1 MDFKQQAVPRN
12 FIAILFIILPFLSFS
27 QSFEYSSVKKA
38 FKFDIS
44 RELKEVEPIPPGQIK
59 SEWKNGVVPNKFD
72 FHEKVSPRV
81 SLDGPDP
88 ILQKSTI
95 TNRNT
100 PEIVEN
106 FNGNSNIYGVAPP
119 DTQGDVSLDHYF
131 QMVNNGFRI
140 WDKSGNSVY
149 GPADNITLW
158 NGFPGPWSGTN
169 DGDPVV
175 LYDEYADRWIA
186 SQFSLPYGANNG
198 PYYELVAVSAT
209 SDPTGVWYR
218 YAFEFDKMPDYPK
231 LGVWHDAYYLTINQ
245 FESGSWHGGGVCMLD
260 REAML
265 AGDPDAEMLLF
276 DIGSGYGSMMP
287 ADADGAI
294 LPPEDSPSYLVSLG
308 PGSLRLLEAHTDWDN
323 TSNATVEIIDVM
335 SVMAYSN
342 SDISISQP
350 GTGQKLDALEDR
362 LMFRLQYRNFEDYQ
376 VMVTNHSVNV
386 GSGRAGVRW
395 YELRNYGEGWE
406 IYQQGTYAPDD
417 GNSRWMGSVAMNAY
431 GVLMAGYSVSSSSTY
446 PSIRFS
452 GQSAD
457 NSGSGEFDI
466 PETSIF
472 EGTKSQTGVN
482 RWGDYAMMSIDPSDD
497 KTFWYT
503 TQYSNGGWNWRTR
516 IASFYY
522 DQEPVANFVASD
534 TLIPL
539 NQSIDFTDKTL
550 GAPSTWEWTFYG
562 GEPETSTEQNPTGIV
577 YSEDGTYDVRLIVS
591 NDVGD
596 DTLVMEDFIT
606 ASGSLLPEVHFSA
619 DKLRFCTGETIAFT
633 DATKFFPIAWEW
645 EFSPSNV
652 TFVNGTDQNSQHP
665 EVLFSESA
673 EYSVTLTAWNTNG
686 PSSLTIHNYINS
698 GGFTPYYIET
708 FEDIELS
715 MSQWTIENPDEDKTW
730 EFFETGG
737 TSPGNTSV
745 GINFSDYFELGARDR
760 LISPPFNLSGLN
772 QAVLSFQHAY
782 AKKFAAATDSLIIYI
797 SEDCGESW
805 TRIFADGENG
815 SGNFATHELIDEF
828 WPETESDWCISG
840 WGASC
845 IEIDLSPWAGLHDIQ
860 IAFESYCYWGN
871 PLFIDNVSISQY
883 VGQTET
889 LAADRIKI
897 YPNPANGKINIQL
910 PAGHDYLNMEVI
922 NPNGRNM
929 LSRKIDGDLNFS
941 INEDKSLPGGI
952 YLIRF
957 ITNNNQAVKK
967 VVVK

>member
-1 MDFKQQAVPRN
+1 MDFKQQAVFRS
-12 FIAILFIILPFLSFS
+12 FITIVFILLPFLFFS
-27 QSFEYSSVKKA
+27 QSFEYSEVKKA
-38 FKFDIS
+38 VNFDIS
-44 RELKEVEPIPPGQIK
+44 KKLKDVELIPPGQIK
-59 SEWKNGVVPNKFD
+59 SNWKGGLVPNKFD

-95 TNRNT
+95 TNRNS

-106 FNGNSNIYGVAPP
+106 YNGNSNIYGVAPP
-119 DTQGDVSLDHYF
+119 DTQGDVSFDHYF

-158 NGFPGPWSGTN
+158 DGFPGPWSGTN

-198 PYYELVAVSAT
+198 PYYELVAVSVT
-209 SDPTGVWYR
+209 SDPTGEWYR

-308 PGSLRLLEAHTDWDN
+308 PGSLRLLEAHADWDN
-323 TSNATVEIIDVM
+323 ISNSTVEIIDVM
-335 SVMAYSN
+335 AVASYSN
-342 SDISISQP
+342 SNISISQP

-362 LMFRLQYRNFEDYQ
+362 LMYRLQYRNFEDYQ

-386 GSGRAGVRW
+386 GSGRAGIRW
-395 YELRNYGEGWE
+395 YELRNYGESWE

-417 GNSRWMGSVAMNAY
+417 GNSRWMGSVAMNSY

-446 PSIRFS
+446 PSIRFA
-452 GQSAD
+452 GQSAN

-472 EGTKSQTGVN
+472 EGTKSQTGVG

-497 KTFWYT
+497 KTFWFT

-522 DQEPVANFVASD
+522 DQEPVANFIASD

-550 GAPSTWEWTFYG
+550 GAPDSWEWTFYG

-591 NDVGD
+591 NDAGD

-606 ASGSLLPEVHFSA
+606 ASGNLLPEVHFSA

-652 TFVNGTDQNSQHP
+652 TFVNGTNQNSQHP

-673 EYSVTLTAWNTNG
+673 EYSVTLTAWNSNG
-686 PSSLTIHNYINS
+686 PSSLTIDNYINS
-698 GGFTPYYIET
+698 GGFTPYYSET
-708 FEDIELS
+708 FENIELS

-737 TSPGNTSV
+737 TTPGNTSV
-745 GINFSDYFELGARDR
+745 GINFSEYFELGARDR
-760 LISPPFNLSGLN
+760 LISPPFNLSGLG

-782 AKKFAAATDSLIIYI
+782 AKKFAGATDSLIIYI
-797 SEDCGESW
+797 SNDCGDTW
-805 TRIFADGENG
+805 TRIFEGGENG

-845 IEIDLSPWAGLHDIQ
+845 IDVDLSPWAGMPDIQ

-883 VGQTET
+883 VGQTEI
-889 LAADRIKI
+889 LAADKIKI
-897 YPNPANGKINIQL
+897 YPNPANGKINILL
-910 PAGHDYLNMEVI
+910 PADHDYLNMEVI
-922 NPNGRNM
+922 NQDGRQI
-929 LSRKIDGDLNFS
+929 LFKEIKDDSNFS
-941 INEDKSLPGGI
+941 INENKSFQKGI

-957 ITNNNQAVKK
+957 LTKNNQAVKK
-967 VVVK
+967 IVVN